1 MWYIVGWR
9 KKIAFLC
16 FSYHHP
22 TEKIY
27 KQKQIPKCFSK
38 LKVQNL
44 CKESYKCLFKN
55 KKFKHL
61 QRSFMYVFTIGRHIF
76 KKSNSKIINKLN
88 IIQMAIL
95 VVFFQYFKGV
105 RGKSQGLLDETI
117 FEVYKENKDD
127 IR

>member
-1 MWYIVGWR
+1 
-9 KKIAFLC
+9 
-16 FSYHHP
+16 
-22 TEKIY
+22 
-27 KQKQIPKCFSK
+27 
-38 LKVQNL
+38 
-44 CKESYKCLFKN
+44 
-55 KKFKHL
+55 
-61 QRSFMYVFTIGRHIF
+61 MYVFTIGRHIF

-117 FEVYKENKDD
+117 FEVYKENKHD